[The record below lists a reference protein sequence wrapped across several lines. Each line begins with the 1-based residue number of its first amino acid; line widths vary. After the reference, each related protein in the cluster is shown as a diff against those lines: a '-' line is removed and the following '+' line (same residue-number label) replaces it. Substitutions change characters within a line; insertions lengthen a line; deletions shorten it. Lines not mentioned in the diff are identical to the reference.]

1 MKSFCSI
8 IFYFFFLG
16 ALSAQVLIV
25 KDKESG
31 LPLEL
36 VTLSSNNPRAYV
48 STNAEGRADISAL
61 KGASRIEIRLLGYKT
76 EVKSYAAIELAGF
89 VLSLS
94 HSSMALDQ
102 VVISATKWSQLKAE
116 IPSHISSITSEEVAL
131 QNPQTAADLLSIS
144 GEVFIQKSQQG
155 GGSPMIRGFAT
166 NRLLYTVDGVRMN
179 TAIFRAGNIQNVI
192 SLDAFAIEN
201 TEVFFGPGSIIY
213 GSDAIGG
220 VMAFQTLA
228 PRLSTIDSLQVSG
241 SAAGRYATANKEQTM
256 HFNLNLGWKKWAY
269 LSSVTISEFDDL
281 RMGKHGPDEYLK
293 PFMVERINNQDVIVD
308 NKDPR
313 VQIPSGY
320 SQVNSMQK
328 IRFQPNDAWDFQYGF
343 HYSETSAYGRY
354 DRHIRYNNAGLPR
367 SAEWDY
373 GPQVWMMNNLNIT
386 HKQRNNFY
394 DQMVIRAAHQLFK
407 ESRIDRNMN
416 AAIRRNRGER
426 VNAYSVNFDFIKSI
440 NSKDILFYGA
450 EIVTNDVT
458 STGTDGNVNT
468 GVVNTGPSRY
478 PQAKWTSYAAY
489 TNYQHKFTDKL
500 LTQAGLRLNAFSIDA
515 DFSNNLDF
523 YPFPFTTAKINNTAL
538 TGSLGFVYNASD
550 KMAFSTNFSTGF
562 RAPNVDD
569 MGKVFDSELGSVVI
583 PNPDLKAEYAYNM
596 EAGFVHLLAER
607 AKVEI
612 TAYYTFLNNAL
623 VRRNFNLI
631 GQDSIWYDDVLSQVQ
646 AVQNAA
652 TANVYGTQIG
662 LELDLKRGFS
672 FLSRFNYQL
681 GREEMDDGTVSRSRH
696 AAPWFGVSRLNYTKE
711 KLTMQFYMQY
721 SGEVSFDNLNI
732 EERGKPEIYA
742 TDANGNPYSPAWY
755 TLNFKLSY
763 LLSPQF
769 SLSGGVENMS
779 NQRYR
784 PYSSGIVAPER
795 NFILSLRASF

>member
-1 MKSFCSI
+1 MKQPWPV
-8 IFYFFFLG
+8 FFLLFFNS
-16 ALSAQVLIV
+16 LSYAQVIIV

-48 STNAEGRADISAL
+48 STNADGKADISVL
-61 KGASRIEIRLLGYKT
+61 KGANRIEIRLLGYKT
-76 EVKSYAAIELAGF
+76 ELKSYAAIEQAGF
-89 VLSLS
+89 ELYLS
-94 HSSMALDQ
+94 HAALALDQ

-116 IPSHISSITSEEVAL
+116 IPSHISSITSKEVAL

-228 PRLSTIDSLQVSG
+228 PKLSTTDSLNISG
-241 SAAGRYATANKEQTM
+241 SVAGRYATANNEQTM
-256 HFNLNLGWKKWAY
+256 HFDLNLGWKKWAF

-293 PFMVERINNQDVIVD
+293 PFIVERIDNQDVVSD

-313 VQIPSGY
+313 VQVPSAY
-320 SQVNSMQK
+320 AQVNFMQK
-328 IRFQPNDAWDFQYGF
+328 IRFQPNDDWDFQYGF
-343 HYSETSAYGRY
+343 HYSETSEYGRY

-373 GPQVWMMNNLNIT
+373 GPQIWMMNHLNVT
-386 HKQRNNFY
+386 HNQRNKFY
-394 DQMVIRAAHQLFK
+394 DQMVIRAAHQLFE
-407 ESRIDRNMN
+407 ESRIERNRN
-416 AAIRRNRGER
+416 NPIRRNRGEK
-426 VNAYSVNFDFIKSI
+426 VNAYSINLDFIKAI

-450 EIVTNDVT
+450 ETVMNDVISSGT
-458 STGTDGNVNT
+458 DENINTGTIEE
-468 GVVNTGPSRY
+468 GPSRY
-478 PQAKWTSYAAY
+478 PQAKWASYAAY
-489 TNYQHKFTDKL
+489 ANYQHKFTDKF

-515 DFSNNLDF
+515 DFSNNLNF
-523 YPFPFTTAKINNTAL
+523 YPLPFSTTEINNTAL

-550 KMAFSTNFSTGF
+550 KMAISTNFSTGF

-596 EAGFVHLLAER
+596 EAGFVRLIGER

-612 TAYYTFLNNAL
+612 TAYYTLLNNAL
-623 VRRNFNLI
+623 VRRNFSLN
-631 GQDSIWYDDVLSQVQ
+631 GQDSILYDDVLSQVQ

-652 TANVYGTQIG
+652 TANVYGTQLGI
-662 LELDLKRGFS
+662 ELDLKRGFS

-696 AAPWFGVSRLNYTKE
+696 AAPWFGVSRLNYTRE
-711 KLTMQFYMQY
+711 KLTLQFYMQY

-742 TDANGNPYSPAWY
+742 IDENGNPYSPAWY

-763 LLSPQF
+763 VLSTQL
-769 SLSGGVENMS
+769 SLSGGIENIS

-784 PYSSGIVAPER
+784 PYSSGIVAAER
-795 NFILSLRASF
+795 NFMLSLRASF